1 MERAA
6 QLIKNHKASRQ
17 LLTDSEIA
25 RAVWPEAV
33 GKSIAAHTA
42 CTKLVRTTLIVQV
55 EDAIWQKQLHAIR
68 AQILSRLHK
77 LTRSEAIQDIEF
89 RIGIPRRPPQL
100 AASREHTA
108 PQPKTASDDESD
120 QIQDPVLK
128 KLYRRSRKRAT
139 A

>member
-6 QLIKNHKASRQ
+6 RLIKNHKASRQ
-17 LLTDSEIA
+17 LLTDGEIA

-33 GKSIAAHTA
+33 GKTIAARTA
-42 CTKLVRTTLIVQV
+42 CTKLVRTTLIVEV

-68 AQILSRLHK
+68 AQILARLHK
-77 LTRSEAIQDIEF
+77 LTGNEDIQDVEF
-89 RIGIPRRPPQL
+89 RIGIPRRPPQV
-100 AASREHTA
+100 AASRERTSPQVMTA
-108 PQPKTASDDESD
+108 ADDESD
-120 QIQDPVLK
+120 EIQDPVLK

>member
-6 QLIKNHKASRQ
+6 RLIRNHKASRQ
-17 LLTDSEIA
+17 LLMDGEIA

-33 GKSIAAHTA
+33 GKTIAAHTA
-42 CTKLVRTTLIVQV
+42 CTKLVRATLIVEV
-55 EDAIWQKQLHAIR
+55 EDAIWQKQLHAIGG
-68 AQILSRLHK
+68 QILARLHK
-77 LTRSEAIQDIEF
+77 LTGSDAIQDVEF
-89 RIGIPRRPPQL
+89 RIGIARRPPQL
-100 AASREHTA
+100 AASRERTP
-108 PQPKTASDDESD
+108 PQPMTASDDESD